1 MLKAASFSLL
11 ALAACSTAPA
21 CTLLLLS
28 HGLAGLWLDHVRD

>member
-1 MLKAASFSLL
+1 MLKAASFTLL

-21 CTLLLLS
+21 CTVILVT

>member
-21 CTLLLLS
+21 VSLALLAAGAGALL
-28 HGLAGLWLDHVRD
+28 ADRRC